1 MHEASRENIGFLV
14 PYLSEFMETL
24 LKYVVILLFP
34 IMFPGVIGMRASIYS
49 FEDPYNDYIL

>member
-1 MHEASRENIGFLV
+1 
-14 PYLSEFMETL
+14 METL

-34 IMFPGVIGMRASIYS
+34 IMFPGVIGTRASIYS